1 MKIKDDFIKSLLLIT
16 FPIVL
21 QSLLT
26 TAVGSADVLML
37 SYVNQTA
44 LSAVS
49 LANQVQFILNL
60 IYVGL
65 RTGTTAM
72 AAQYW
77 GRSDTSSIQR
87 LTLVVLRFSMGISLL
102 FFLLA
107 FFMPGQLMHIFTSDS
122 ALIEAGT
129 QYLRIVSIS
138 YLFMGVSQIYQC
150 ILKSV
155 QQAGRSALIGSVTLT
170 ANVILNAAF
179 IFGLFSFPRL
189 GLVGVAIA
197 TSISRFAE
205 MLLCVLDAYLLK
217 KIRLKREDFHDTG
230 GVLTRSFLKYSL
242 PVTAEGFVWG
252 GATAVL
258 SAIMGHL
265 GSHIVAANSVASV
278 VQNLATVVCFGF
290 AEGGAVLLGK
300 ELGKDNFRKAKKDA
314 SKLMKAA
321 LISGLAG
328 CALMLLLK
336 PLVMEIVQ
344 LSPQALSD
352 LNSMYLLLA
361 VNAVLAS
368 FTNTAICGIF
378 CAGGDTRFGL
388 YCDLIVMWGFSV
400 LSGMFLGFVW
410 KLPPITVYIIMNLH
424 ELVKTPFVL
433 KHYKGNKWLKNITQG
448 GK

>member
-1 MKIKDDFIKSLLLIT
+1 MKIKDDFLKSLLFIT

-37 SYVNQTA
+37 SYVNQTS

-49 LANQVQFILNL
+49 LANQVQFVLNL
-60 IYVGL
+60 VYVGL

-72 AAQYW
+72 SSQYW
-77 GRSDTSSIQR
+77 GKNDTASIRR
-87 LTLVVLRFSMGISLL
+87 LTLVVLRFSMGVSLL
-102 FFLLA
+102 FFVLA
-107 FFMPGQLMHIFTSDS
+107 FCMPRQLMHIFTSEPD
-122 ALIEAGT
+122 LITTGAE
-129 QYLRIVSIS
+129 YLRIIAFS
-138 YLFMGVSQIYQC
+138 YLFMGVSQIYLC
-150 ILKSV
+150 ILKSI
-155 QQAGRSALIGSVTLT
+155 QQVGRMA
-170 ANVILNAAF
+170 ANVILNAVF
-179 IFGLFSFPRL
+179 IFGLLGFPKL
-189 GLVGVAIA
+189 GVTGVAIA
-197 TSISRFAE
+197 TVISRAAE
-205 MLLCVLDAYLLK
+205 LCLCGLDAGIIK
-217 KIRLKREDFHDTG
+217 KIRLSREDFHDAG
-230 GVLTRSFLKYSL
+230 GILSRNFLKYSL

-265 GSHIVAANSVASV
+265 GSDIVAANSVASV
-278 VQNLATVVCFGF
+278 VQGLATVVCFGF

-300 ELGKDNFRKAKKDA
+300 ELGRSNYSKAQKDA

-328 CALMLLLK
+328 AVVMLLLK
-336 PLVMEIVQ
+336 PVVTDIVR
-344 LSPQALSD
+344 LSPQALLD

-361 VNAVLAS
+361 LNAVLAS

-388 YCDLIVMWGFSV
+388 YCDFLVMWGYSV
-400 LSGMFLGFVW
+400 LIGLFLGFVW
-410 KLPPITVYIIMNLH
+410 KLPPVTVYIIMNLH

-433 KHYKGNKWLKNITQG
+433 KHYKGKKWLKNITI
-448 GK
+448 